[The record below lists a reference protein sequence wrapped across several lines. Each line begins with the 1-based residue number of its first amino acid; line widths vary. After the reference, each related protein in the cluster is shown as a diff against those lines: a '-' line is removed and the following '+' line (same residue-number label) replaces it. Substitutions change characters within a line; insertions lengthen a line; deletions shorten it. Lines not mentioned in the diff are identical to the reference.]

1 MSKREGNRSGLDILQ
16 LLKETAE
23 KRRRERRRRLLE
35 SVGVE
40 EYFDEG
46 SIRIDMR
53 TCRGVDCKLC
63 IDVCPTHA
71 LYWGYGELGIE
82 EDLCVYCTACVLSC
96 IVDDCI
102 RVQRRRPN
110 GEVEE
115 FSTPRQVFILLQKID
130 TKKRR
135 DRVKSRLEGTRE
147 FASKRDTLLSSAYLE
162 LRKNHRVFN

>member
-1 MSKREGNRSGLDILQ
+1 MSKREENRSSLDIFQ

-23 KRRRERRRRLLE
+23 RRRRERRKQFLE
-35 SVGVE
+35 SMGVE
-40 EYFDEG
+40 EYFEEG
-46 SIRIDMR
+46 GIGIDLR

-71 LYWGYGELGIE
+71 LYWGSGELGIE

-102 RVQRRRPN
+102 RVWRRRPN

-115 FSTPRQVFILLQKID
+115 FSTPRQVFILLDMID
-130 TKKRR
+130 ARKRR
-135 DRVKSRLEGTRE
+135 DRVESRLEWTRK
-147 FASKRDTLLSSAYLE
+147 FASERDTLLLPAYLE
-162 LRKNHRVFN
+162 LRKRQKEF